1 MSDRLISYAA
11 GNAPDFST
19 VEIARCAA
27 AAGWPAC
34 GIWYDPETWTAQ
46 TTKELKSIFEGSGM
60 VPLDI
65 EVIYIQPEETE
76 SYAEQLIEAGAEIG
90 AQNALIVSSDEDLEA
105 TAKRFQAL
113 AAFALD
119 HGVKPNFEFLPIT
132 AVKTLD
138 QALQVIADAPGA
150 ALMPDLLHLV
160 RSGGSVEDLARIPK
174 EALHYAQ
181 LCDGPADLPSMAF
194 ETLLSDA
201 LDGRVLPGEGGLP
214 CRDFMAALPKALP
227 ISLEI
232 RGEVLRD
239 SFPELQERAAHTLRQ
254 TQLFLDV

>member
-11 GNAPDFST
+11 GNAPDFNT

-46 TTKELKSIFEGSGM
+46 TTKDLKAIFADSGM

-65 EVIYIQPEETE
+65 EVIYIQPGETD
-76 SYAEQLIEAGAEIG
+76 SYAERLIEAGAEIG
-90 AQNALIVSSDEDLEA
+90 AHNALIVSADEDLAA
-105 TAKRFQAL
+105 TARRFEAL
-113 AAFALD
+113 AAFAMD
-119 HGVKPNFEFLPIT
+119 HGVKANFEFLPIT

-138 QALQVIADAPGA
+138 DALKVIAGAPGA
-150 ALMPDLLHLV
+150 GLMPDLLHLI
-160 RSGGSVEDLARIPK
+160 RSGGNIADLARIPAN
-174 EALHYAQ
+174 ALHYAQ
-181 LCDGPADLPSMAF
+181 LCDGPAVLPSMAF

-214 CRDFMAALPKALP
+214 CREFLAALPAALP

-232 RGEVLRD
+232 RGEALRD
-239 SFPELQERAAHTLRQ
+239 AFPDMQQRAAHTLKQ
-254 TQLFLDV
+254 TRAFLGL